1 MYLCFT
7 VSQLF
12 FIRIHIPCMIG
23 DMFHSWIIWT
33 TQANKQS
40 HVPNSSVRL
49 TYYIDRMLFLPSA
62 SLVDSSAPLFTV
74 QELEHQRGVLMNEIQ
89 AAKNSWLSKTLGSL
103 KSSASSSSSSTSQTP
118 SSPKEGPA

>member
-1 MYLCFT
+1 MDT
-7 VSQLF
+7 VRLEDVCS
-12 FIRIHIPCMIG
+12 IH
-23 DMFHSWIIWT
+23 
-33 TQANKQS
+33 S
-40 HVPNSSVRL
+40 HHRVRALAHLACADSSVL
-49 TYYIDRMLFLPSA
+49 SP
-62 SLVDSSAPLFTV
+62 PL